1 MSGATKLANETADRR
16 YNHDTSEECRLQK
29 ITNELVKLGASVR
42 TDSYRQDGDGSPLAD
57 MTYLSYRLGTVTER
71 KHPVKKSPDLTW
83 QRVAPGRKAL
93 LWKQKSLVLRG
104 DWAQGEL
111 NRLTIPIFARELE
124 KKNMHLF
131 HSSAAQYRGK
141 SLLFMSGDS
150 NHGKTMSLIEA
161 CNRGGEII
169 ATECLIVDR
178 KGRPLE
184 GSQEVFLKSRSKGT
198 ERVDKP
204 EATAGVAKFFKG
216 LPEFKAAKERAKR
229 IEAVVLPSID
239 GNYDFASS
247 RMSHFEKAYQTF
259 CSLSD
264 FYQANSLVTPTI
276 PMPVIETVELRERRA
291 AFANDFASDRPYYFV
306 KASTPQ
312 AVLDEVDRLIES
324 GEIDH

>member
-1 MSGATKLANETADRR
+1 M
-16 YNHDTSEECRLQK
+16 QK
-29 ITNELVKLGASVR
+29 VSNELLKLGTSVR
-42 TDSYRQDGDGSPLAD
+42 TDCYGGGDGSPLAD

-71 KHPVKKSPDLTW
+71 KRIVKKNPDLVW
-83 QRVAPGRKAL
+83 QRNAPGRKAL

-131 HSSAAQYRGK
+131 HSSATQYRGK
-141 SLLFMSGDS
+141 SLLFMSGEG

-161 CNRGGEII
+161 CTRGGEII

-184 GSQEVFLKSRSKGT
+184 GSEEVFLKSRSKGT

-204 EATAGVAKFFKG
+204 EATGGVAKFFKA
-216 LPEFKAAKERAKR
+216 LPEFKLAKVQPER
-229 IEAVVLPSID
+229 IDAVILPSID
-239 GNYDFASS
+239 GNYDFTSS
-247 RMSHFEKAYQTF
+247 KMSQFEKAYQTF

-264 FYQANSLVTPTI
+264 FYQSNTLVTPTI
-276 PMPVIETVELRERRA
+276 PMPVVESVELRERRA
-291 AFANDFASDRPYYFV
+291 AFANDFAGDKPYYFV

-312 AVLDEVDRLIES
+312 EVLDEVDRLIES
-324 GEIDH
+324 DGMQL